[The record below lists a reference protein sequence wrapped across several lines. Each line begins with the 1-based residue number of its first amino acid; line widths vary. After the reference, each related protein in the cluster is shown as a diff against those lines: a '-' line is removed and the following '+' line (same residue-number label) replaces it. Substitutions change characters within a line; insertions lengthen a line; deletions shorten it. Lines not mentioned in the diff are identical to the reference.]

1 MDISSQDIIAWRKIE
16 LIEIDIKSLEQ
27 DDANQAESNL
37 RLNL

>member
-16 LIEIDIKSLEQ
+16 LIEIDIKSLEP